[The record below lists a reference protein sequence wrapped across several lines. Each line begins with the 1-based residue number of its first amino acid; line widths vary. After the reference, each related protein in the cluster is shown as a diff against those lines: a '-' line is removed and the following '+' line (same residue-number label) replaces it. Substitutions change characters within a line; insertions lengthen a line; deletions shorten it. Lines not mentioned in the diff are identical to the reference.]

1 MALTLGK
8 CRLFFGVG
16 CRSPPPP
23 FLVFQIQSETEE
35 LSVSKD
41 KTTYELVVKK
51 QRIEVSQ
58 EVYRAYYECR
68 ERERYLDR
76 VHRAKCESLEGLIES
91 GFSIECNSLDVS
103 KKSAEEE
110 AIKRIVMANIKEK
123 LKLLEPEEL
132 FLIKEIFI
140 NDVSERALA
149 KKLFIPQKTLNN
161 RKKKILEK
169 LKN

>member
-51 QRIEVSQ
+51 QRIEVSK
-58 EVYRAYYECR
+58 EV
-68 ERERYLDR
+68 
-76 VHRAKCESLEGLIES
+76 
-91 GFSIECNSLDVS
+91 
-103 KKSAEEE
+103 
-110 AIKRIVMANIKEK
+110 
-123 LKLLEPEEL
+123 
-132 FLIKEIFI
+132 
-140 NDVSERALA
+140 
-149 KKLFIPQKTLNN
+149 
-161 RKKKILEK
+161 
-169 LKN
+169 